1 MDNKKGTTM
10 VNYFSVHADK
20 FFLVFFLNVGSGFN
34 VLQFKIKTFFIKF
47 MYYLNTFNTNIT
59 FIQLHKIWT
68 DPTYILC
75 LTLIF
80 LVPRHGDDSV
90 FAFPQCM
97 YTYVQLSYNTYR
109 SHTTTTVVAC

>member
-20 FFLVFFLNVGSGFN
+20 FFLVFFLNVGSGYN
-34 VLQFKIKTFFIKF
+34 VLRFKIITFLIKF
-47 MYYLNTFNTNIT
+47 MYYLNTFNTNNT

-75 LTLIF
+75 LT
-80 LVPRHGDDSV
+80 
-90 FAFPQCM
+90 
-97 YTYVQLSYNTYR
+97 
-109 SHTTTTVVAC
+109 